1 MKYPLLGA
9 VLIGLTITGCTS
21 NPNTEVL
28 QEKVKDKDNVSS
40 NAQIIEFTGPNGLL
54 IFLKSSDNFETA
66 VMTDNS
72 GKVYR
77 LQRAVSGSGVRLAN
91 NQGVSIHFKAGE
103 GIVEFIKDQP
113 ISITEHK
120 K

>member
-1 MKYPLLGA
+1 MKYSLLGA

-28 QEKVKDKDNVSS
+28 QEKVKDNVSS

-103 GIVEFIKDQP
+103 GIVEFVKDQP